1 MKNLDEI
8 LEIDPE
14 KKKEEIQSEENEKSV
29 FSRIF
34 IEILFFIFIY
44 LVSYTILISGVFGHD
59 RALLAVIV
67 IFGSNALFLIL
78 RNKQFKIVS
87 FLYSLVISMSIIYVV
102 DQRQLGQTHLIMFIF
117 SICTGVIANLFLN
130 HLRWKEM
137 D

>member
-14 KKKEEIQSEENEKSV
+14 KKKEEIQPEDNEKSV
-29 FSRIF
+29 FSRVF

-44 LVSYTILISGVFGHD
+44 IVSYTILLSGVFGHN
-59 RALLAVIV
+59 RALLAVAV

-102 DQRQLGQTHLIMFIF
+102 DQRRLGQTHLIIFIF
-117 SICTGVIANLFLN
+117 CICIAVIANLFLEN
-130 HLRWKEM
+130 LRWKKM